1 MAGGA
6 ALRLSPSELG
16 SLWEA
21 EDPDLVLD
29 TDDGRIR
36 PVRHDRNEPSR
47 LASIASG
54 AGKAVATAAPVAAGA
69 VISELAR
76 WD

>member
-1 MAGGA
+1 MAGTA
-6 ALRLSPSELG
+6 ALRLSPRDFG

-29 TDDGRIR
+29 TDDGQIH
-36 PVRHDRNEPSR
+36 PVRHDGNEPSR

-54 AGKAVATAAPVAAGA
+54 AGKAVATVAPVAVGA
-69 VISELAR
+69 ALSELSR